1 MLSALDQDHVI
12 MTRPFAVEEIHI
24 TFIYK
29 MNKNSVILLTLV
41 GVAWGGGGGT

>member
-1 MLSALDQDHVI
+1 

-24 TFIYK
+24 TIIIYK